1 MQTGTITAKGQFTF
15 NKGIMEHLGI
25 QVGDKVLVKKMPDGT
40 VNIEAAKKLHPIESL
55 FGILGKS
62 KIHMTDEEMKV
73 FIENAHA
80 EAGMKGLEK

>member
-40 VNIEAAKKLHPIESL
+40 VSIEAEKKLHPIESL

-62 KIHMTDEEMKV
+62 KIHMTDEEMKA
-73 FIENAHA
+73 FIEKAHA
-80 EAGMKGLEK
+80 EAGMKGLER